1 MRRQGPAIIHSFCS
15 ICERSIFLSFI
26 IKRNQTNHRYMD
38 INYQTEKTN
47 VIVQDM
53 KIIKQLT
60 QDTLDEFSTSM
71 TGSRFIF
78 TSFAL
83 WVLLLLMV
91 GITVFQ
97 KRIFLG
103 RKELSVSII
112 ISLFL
117 DTRREYCLLFSW
129 YGDNSRFLGKKER
142 FMTKPKRNV

>member
-60 QDTLDEFSTSM
+60 QDTLDEF
-71 TGSRFIF
+71 IF

-97 KRIFLG
+97 KCIFLG
-103 RKELSVSII
+103 RKELSVCII

>member
-60 QDTLDEFSTSM
+60 QDTLDEF
-71 TGSRFIF
+71 IF

-97 KRIFLG
+97 KCIFLG